1 MSMTGEIRSLFLD
14 KDKNQVLFPTTKVKA
29 ISDDDGV
36 GLNVLLEDIAYS
48 GDPVSDTETAPINA
62 DTLGGRPVE
71 YFATESF
78 VTNKIAEAQLS
89 GDSNTSNIDLSGY
102 ATKDFVFDNLPSA
115 TSDLTNDSG
124 YITKSDVPTK
134 VSQLTNDSGFI
145 TSSSIPT
152 KTSQLTN
159 NSGYI
164 TSSSVPTK
172 VSQLTNDKGYITSAP
187 YVTDKATGTPT
198 YLNYSADGMTSTSW
212 IACWDGYTLKGISPA
227 NLNKVLGTSA
237 ITQMKTATTT
247 CSYDYSNDNVDWSTG
262 TVTMD
267 WFYKVYSDGT
277 AEAVGVSRNTVPV
290 WTCAAWGNMH
300 ETGQFRIPSPLNFK
314 AGPHI
319 TVGAQAASA
328 WFVSEG
334 LTYGGQC
341 VATYF
346 CRATPSINQYAYIT
360 VQINGKLA

>member
-1 MSMTGEIRSLFLD
+1 MGTVAASAQQHVQGKYNLIDSADTYAHIVGNGTYSQRSNAHTLD
-14 KDKNQVLFPTTKVKA
+14 WDGNAWFAGDVYVGADNVKLATIDSVPTKV
-29 ISDDDGV
+29 S
-36 GLNVLLEDIAYS
+36 
-48 GDPVSDTETAPINA
+48 
-62 DTLGGRPVE
+62 
-71 YFATESF
+71 
-78 VTNKIAEAQLS
+78 Q
-89 GDSNTSNIDLSGY
+89 
-102 ATKDFVFDNLPSA
+102 
-115 TSDLTNDSG
+115 LTNDKG
-124 YITKSDVPTK
+124 YITSSDIPTVPTK
-134 VSQLTNDSGFI
+134 VSQLTNDSGYI

-172 VSQLTNDKGYITSAP
+172 VSQLTNDSKFITSAP
-187 YVTDKATGTPT
+187 YVTDKVTGTPT

-212 IACWDGYTLKGISPA
+212 IACWDGYTLKGISPS

-247 CSYDYSNDNVDWSTG
+247 CAYDYSDDNVDWSTG

-267 WFYKVYSDGT
+267 WSYKVYSDGT

-290 WTCAAWGNMH
+290 WTCATWGDLH

-314 AGPHI
+314 DRPHI

-334 LTYGGQC
+334 VTYGGQC

-346 CRATPSINQYAYIT
+346 CRAASSINQYAYIT